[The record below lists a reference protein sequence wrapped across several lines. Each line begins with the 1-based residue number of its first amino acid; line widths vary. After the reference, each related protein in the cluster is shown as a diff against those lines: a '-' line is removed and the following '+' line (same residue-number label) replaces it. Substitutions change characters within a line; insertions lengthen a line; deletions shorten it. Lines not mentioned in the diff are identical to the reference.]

1 MEARLLLVAALC
13 CEYSLI
19 TPGCCAMRP
28 NGSQVLNNSIIRTF
42 YNYYK
47 HEPYETIPLS
57 DLEGENDSDD
67 GSGLQNVPYPRIVK
81 IKTDKEKAIS
91 EEAKGY
97 LTSPWLTL
105 FVPSVYTAVF
115 CIGLPLNI
123 LAVLMFLFKMKVK
136 KPAVV
141 YMLNL
146 ASADVLFASVLPFKA
161 VYHFSGNDWGFG
173 PGLCRCVTA
182 AFYCNMYCSVLLMMC
197 ISVDR
202 FLAVVYPMQSLSWR
216 TRGRASLMCVL
227 VWILSSASTIPL
239 LATEQTAKLPELG
252 ITTCHDVL
260 DLADLKTFYMYY
272 FSVLCSVFFLL
283 PLVITMVCY
292 IGIIR
297 CLSTTSIEN
306 SAKKTRA
313 LILALVVFCV
323 FIICFGPTN
332 IIMLIH
338 YVLFSTG
345 SSEVMYFAYILCV
358 CISSVSCCIDPIVY
372 YYASSQCQRHLCN
385 LLCCRKPSDTSSSGS
400 SGPLMIRPSR
410 MNTSSTNVNN
420 SIYKK
425 LLT

>member
-1 MEARLLLVAALC
+1 M
-13 CEYSLI
+13 
-19 TPGCCAMRP
+19 
-28 NGSQVLNNSIIRTF
+28 
-42 YNYYK
+42 
-47 HEPYETIPLS
+47 
-57 DLEGENDSDD
+57 
-67 GSGLQNVPYPRIVK
+67 
-81 IKTDKEKAIS
+81 IS

-115 CIGLPLNI
+115 CISLPLNV

-146 ASADVLFASVLPFKA
+146 ASADVLFTSVLPFKA

-197 ISVDR
+197 ISIDR

-216 TRGRASLMCVL
+216 TRGRASLMCIL
-227 VWILSSASTIPL
+227 VWILSAASTIPL
-239 LATEQTAKLPELG
+239 LATEQTAKVPDLG

-260 DLADLKTFYMYY
+260 DLADLKNFYMYY
-272 FSVLCSVFFLL
+272 FAVLCSVLFLL
-283 PLVITMVCY
+283 PLVITLVCY
-292 IGIIR
+292 VGILR
-297 CLSTTSIEN
+297 CLSTVSIEN

-313 LILALVVFCV
+313 LILALAVLCV

-332 IIMLIH
+332 VIMLIH
-338 YVLFSTG
+338 YVRYSTG

-385 LLCCRKPSDTSSSGS
+385 LLCCRKSSDTGSSGS
-400 SGPLMIRPSR
+400 TGPLMIRPSR
-410 MNTSSTNVNN
+410 RDTSSTNANS
-420 SIYKK
+420 SIYRK